1 MRVPVKRTALSYTF
15 DEKIGPYADAI
26 RAVGIEP
33 VLFKTGSA
41 PPDLSNVEGLVLT
54 GGTDVDP
61 ALYGQAAHPETQEPD
76 RARDEMESRLIREAL
91 DRDLPVLA
99 ICRGLQILNVV
110 CGGTLLQHICGHEFT
125 GTDKSAAT
133 HEAVLDQGSRLRD
146 LYGATELA
154 VNSRHHQAIDRPGS
168 GLMITGRAKQDG
180 IAEGMEDPQKRFVLG
195 VQWHPEDQFRRYPEQ
210 KRLFDAFA
218 DAL

>member
-26 RAVGIEP
+26 RAAGIEP

-168 GLMITGRAKQDG
+168 GLLITGRAKQDG
-180 IAEGMEDPQKRFVLG
+180 IAEGLEHPQKRFVLG